1 MDYYCSSKF
10 TDLQVHVQGRL
21 LYNCCNALPERIDLD
36 WLESNPGKL
45 FHTNTMIDDRK
56 LMLDNK
62 SCESCHFGCYRYEE
76 KGLSSKRL
84 EIRNHKHIDDPMAPL
99 KNLSISLATDCNLT
113 CMYCDPEFSS
123 SWYRD
128 IEKNGEHKLDGITIK
143 NDNWSK
149 LWSKMKQ
156 NLRSDETR
164 FFNLLVNEIA
174 MADHIEELS
183 FLGGEPLLHNGLEKI
198 VDSLDNKKITI
209 VSGLGVSDSRLINFL
224 KKFRD
229 RKITFV
235 VSGEST
241 GKFFELLRFGISW
254 KEFQDRIKVIEDH
267 GFEIEL
273 TSAMSNISTLD
284 FINFFETFQDRY
296 FIRTNSLTQRPFLMP
311 HVLDD
316 DSKEV
321 FMRHAD
327 LYPNVRQIQEL
338 KKSIEMTPSGT
349 DRSNLGRYLKEFSAR
364 RSIDLEFL
372 PKSFRDWVGIDR

>member
-10 TDLQVHVQGRL
+10 TDLQVHVQGKL

-62 SCESCHFGCYRYEE
+62 SCESCHFGCYKYEE

-84 EIRNHKHIDDPMAPL
+84 EIQNHKHIDDPMAPL

-284 FINFFETFQDRY
+284 FINFFETFKDRY
-296 FIRTNSLTQRPFLMP
+296 FIRTNPLTQRPFLMP

-372 PKSFRDWVGIDR
+372 PKSFRDWAGIDR